1 MEFLEA
7 FSWMN
12 IKFLL
17 EGLLVTVQVAALTII
32 FSIILGIILGVI
44 RYFDIPGVS
53 KILGLIIDT
62 IRNLPLLLIIFFSY
76 FALPELGISLNPFWS
91 TIVAMTI
98 FESAMISEIIRGGL
112 KALPRGQAEAGL
124 ASGLTRNDVMR
135 SILLPQVIRYTLP
148 SVVSQLIALIKD
160 TSLAT
165 IITLPE
171 LTHNA
176 RIIYGQDT
184 SYVIPMFLAMAV
196 LYFIISFIPL
206 FTTRWTYYKE
216 RIQALKRYV
225 NSFFRRSWRDERM

>member
-112 KALPRGQAEAGL
+112 KALPRGQEEAGL

-196 LYFIISFIPL
+196 LYFIISFSLSL
-206 FTTRWTYYKE
+206 FSKYLARNMAFK
-216 RIQALKRYV
+216 AA
-225 NSFFRRSWRDERM
+225 

>member
-91 TIVAMTI
+91 TIGAMTI

-196 LYFIISFIPL
+196 LYFIISFSLSL
-206 FTTRWTYYKE
+206 FSKYLPRNMAFK
-216 RIQALKRYV
+216 AA
-225 NSFFRRSWRDERM
+225 

>member
-12 IKFLL
+12 IRFLL
-17 EGLLVTVQVAALTII
+17 EGLLVTIQVAALTIV
-32 FSIILGIILGVI
+32 FSIIIGFILGII

-53 KILGLIIDT
+53 KVVGWIIDI
-62 IRNLPLLLIIFFSY
+62 IRNLPLLLIIFFSF
-76 FALPELGISLNPFWS
+76 FALPQIGISLNPFWS
-91 TIVAMTI
+91 TVVAMTV
-98 FESAMISEIIRGGL
+98 FEACMISEVIRGGL
-112 KALPRGQAEAGL
+112 KALPTGQREAAL
-124 ASGLTRNDVMR
+124 ASGLTRMDTMRYVM
-135 SILLPQVIRYTLP
+135 LPQAIRDTMP

-184 SYVIPMFLAMAV
+184 SYVIPMFIAMAV
-196 LYFIISFIPL
+196 LYFVICYSLSL
-206 FTTRWTYYKE
+206 FSKYLAKNMAVHT
-216 RIQALKRYV
+216 A
-225 NSFFRRSWRDERM
+225 

>member
-112 KALPRGQAEAGL
+112 KALPKGQAEAGL

-196 LYFIISFIPL
+196 LYFIISFSLSL
-206 FTTRWTYYKE
+206 FSKYLARNMAFK
-216 RIQALKRYV
+216 AA
-225 NSFFRRSWRDERM
+225 

>member
-196 LYFIISFIPL
+196 LYFIISFSLSL
-206 FTTRWTYYKE
+206 FSKYLARNMAFKT
-216 RIQALKRYV
+216 A
-225 NSFFRRSWRDERM
+225 

>member
-196 LYFIISFIPL
+196 LYFIISFSLSL
-206 FTTRWTYYKE
+206 FSKYLARNMAFNT
-216 RIQALKRYV
+216 V
-225 NSFFRRSWRDERM
+225 

>member
-176 RIIYGQDT
+176 RIIYGQET

-196 LYFIISFIPL
+196 LYFIISFSLSL
-206 FTTRWTYYKE
+206 FSKYLARNMAFK
-216 RIQALKRYV
+216 AA
-225 NSFFRRSWRDERM
+225 

>member
-196 LYFIISFIPL
+196 LYFIISFSLSL
-206 FTTRWTYYKE
+206 FSKYLARNMAFK
-216 RIQALKRYV
+216 AA
-225 NSFFRRSWRDERM
+225 